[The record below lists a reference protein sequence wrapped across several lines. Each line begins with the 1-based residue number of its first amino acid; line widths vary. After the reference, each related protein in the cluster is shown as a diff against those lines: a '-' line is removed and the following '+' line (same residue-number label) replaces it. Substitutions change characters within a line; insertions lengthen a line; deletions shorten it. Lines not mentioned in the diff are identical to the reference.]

1 MPFGTKQMEPL
12 LDGLVWMPGPL
23 VLHWPTQQ
31 VHDYK
36 YDTYEEEESDKSKD
50 PQDQGD
56 LPKMLSRTSL
66 YYLPRKDPNQQD
78 NGNYACLFF
87 QPPTV

>member
-1 MPFGTKQMEPL
+1 M
-12 LDGLVWMPGPL
+12 VWCGCQDPL